1 MNAKNGTVYPVPLRG
16 KNDTYMRPYVLEDIP
31 FIVAGVKQFVPELPH
46 YKDITVSPDRVEYVL
61 KNNISNT
68 SSFAAWVLVDRET
81 NQLIGGVAGYCVPGM
96 LTWDLVANDV
106 FLFVLPEW
114 RSLRNLLMLMTA
126 YKDWA
131 KARGAK
137 LIMASYIGG
146 HRVES
151 MAKVMVRQGYVEAG
165 TLWMMRLDEAYLN
178 RA

>member
-1 MNAKNGTVYPVPLRG
+1 MNGYEFPKPTKG
-16 KNDTYMRPYVLEDIP
+16 KNACKMRPYVPSDIP
-31 FIVAGVKQFVPELPH
+31 FLVDGVCRFVPELPH
-46 YKDITVSPDRVEYVL
+46 YKDITVAPNRIEYLL
-61 KNNISNT
+61 KNNFGSD
-68 SSFAAWVLVDRET
+68 SMMKAWVLVDPET
-81 NQLIGGVAGYCVPGM
+81 NQLVGGVAGYCVPGM
-96 LTWDLVANDV
+96 LTWDLVAQDI

-126 YKDWA
+126 YKEWA

-137 LIMASYIGG
+137 LIMASYMGG
-146 HRVES
+146 HRIDS